1 MKEKQMAK
9 KMILVMVFLMVAG
22 SVPVFSQ
29 DLSNIDETI
38 YIGNMSE
45 AAFKNY
51 NIDPDGRY
59 AGSRNYRLAQVD
71 KLSRSILSAMWEAI
85 EDYDCEAGD
94 VFLVSYGDEGGVYWV
109 LLRLRIE
116 NGQWTY
122 SYRAKRVVNK

>member
-1 MKEKQMAK
+1 MKEKQMAMK
-9 KMILVMVFLMVAG
+9 KILVMVFLMVAG

-29 DLSNIDETI
+29 DLSNIMETI

-45 AAFKNY
+45 AEFMNY

-59 AGSRNYRLAQVD
+59 AGSRNYGLAQVD

-85 EDYDCEAGD
+85 EDYDWEAGD
-94 VFLVSYGDEGGVYWV
+94 VFLVSYRDNGVYWV